1 MKGPMK
7 TRRARP
13 ADVAAIY
20 GLIEHY
26 AVEGL
31 LLPRDAGEIRQHF
44 DHFLVLENAGGIVG
58 CVAIEPYGA
67 DLAEIRSLALAPGSR
82 SRGLGGRLLA
92 GAVAEAKR
100 RGIAR
105 VFAVTHAPGF
115 FLRYGF
121 ESRNRR
127 MLPEKI
133 ERDCLQCPQMKTCK
147 LSAVVADLLPAR
159 FPLRVFEPAAAP
171 PVPA

>member
-1 MKGPMK
+1 MKCSMK
-7 TRRARP
+7 TRRARAADAP
-13 ADVAAIY
+13 AIH
-20 GLIEHY
+20 GLIDLY
-26 AVEGL
+26 AAEGL
-31 LLPRDAGEIRQHF
+31 LLPRDAEEIRTHAG
-44 DHFLVLENAGGIVG
+44 HFLVLENAGGIIG
-58 CVAIEPYGA
+58 CVALEPYGA
-67 DLAEIRSLALAPGSR
+67 DLAEIRSLALAPGTR
-82 SRGLGGRLLA
+82 SRGLGGRLLV
-92 GAVAEAKR
+92 GAMAEAKS

-121 ESRNRR
+121 EARNRR

-133 ERDCLQCPQMKTCK
+133 ERDCLHCPKMKTCK

-159 FPLRVFEPAAAP
+159 LALHVFEPASAP